1 MKRFVLNVLA
11 VGALLGAAIA
21 SNAQTLTYEL
31 LTFDTPWTTP
41 NGVVGVGTGGP
52 AGYTYD
58 PAITNL
64 FQSTAMNPIDLGTPT
79 VLNYGV
85 DFTLP
90 GMAIGAPTGSFT
102 NFVATPVDF
111 NFTLHG
117 ATGPTDTFH
126 AVGVINGVVGYRP
139 DNSVFSNADVTFSS
153 LTDSFGNVA
162 VLTTDPNNGLAAL
175 GITSIIGGNTVN
187 TWLDVRFSK
196 PVPGDSFIPQGFL
209 TSTSPVP
216 EPGTVALLASSC
228 ITGSVVLLR
237 RFRRS

>member
-21 SNAQTLTYEL
+21 SQAQTLTYEL
-31 LTFDTPWTTP
+31 ITGDTPWTTP

-52 AGYTYD
+52 AGSTYD

-64 FQSTAMNPIDLGTPT
+64 FQSTAMNPIQLGTPT

-90 GMAIGAPTGSFT
+90 GMGSASTFT

-111 NFTLHG
+111 NFRLTG
-117 ATGPTDTFH
+117 TSGPTDMFH
-126 AVGVINGVVGYRP
+126 AAGTIDGVVGYRA
-139 DNSVFSNADVTFSS
+139 DGSVFSNAAVTFSS
-153 LTDSFGNVA
+153 LTDSFGNVGA
-162 VLTTDPNNGLAAL
+162 LTTDPNNGLPAI
-175 GITSIIGGNTVN
+175 GIVSVIGGIQTN

-196 PVPGDSFIPQGFL
+196 PNPGDSFIPQGFL
-209 TSTSPVP
+209 TTTSPVP
-216 EPGTVALLASSC
+216 EPGTITLLASSC
-228 ITGSVVLLR
+228 ITGSVFLLR
-237 RFRRS
+237 RFRRA